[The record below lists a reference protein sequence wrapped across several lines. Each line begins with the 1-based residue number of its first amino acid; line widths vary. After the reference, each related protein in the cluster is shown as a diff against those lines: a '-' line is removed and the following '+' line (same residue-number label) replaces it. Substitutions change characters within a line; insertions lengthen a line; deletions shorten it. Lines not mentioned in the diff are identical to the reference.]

1 MNIATRAVALLLSL
15 WASALFAKAPGEVVK
30 DFRLQ
35 DQRGQSHRLYDAAGA
50 KAVVLMVHGNGCP
63 IVRQSVPALAD
74 VRAQYASKGVQF
86 LLFNSNLQDTSE
98 SIAQEASEFKMDF
111 PILVDGKQQTVGEAL
126 GVVRTAEVFVIDPKS
141 WKLIFR
147 GPIDDRLSYENQR
160 PAAKHTYLT
169 DALDSMLAGR
179 PVKVARAEGVGC
191 IVNFPHRG
199 TLTAPRL

>member
-1 MNIATRAVALLLSL
+1 MNIATRTAALLLSF

-35 DQRGQSHRLYDAAGA
+35 DQRGQSHRLYDAVGA

-63 IVRQSVPALAD
+63 IVRQSVPALAA
-74 VRAQYASKGVQF
+74 VRAKYESQGVQF
-86 LLFNSNLQDTSE
+86 LLFNSNMQDTSE
-98 SIAQEASEFKMDF
+98 SIAQEAAEFEMDF
-111 PILVDGKQQTVGEAL
+111 PILVDGKQTLGEAL
-126 GVVRTAEVFVIDPKS
+126 GVVRTAEVFVIDPKN

-169 DALDSMLAGR
+169 DALDSVLAGR

-199 TLTAPRL
+199 H